1 MLLALKAWTGLRAR
15 VRDLLSHPEDK
26 GLSDLDIRMTT
37 HEEARALASVNR
49 RYFLVVG
56 VYFSLLWL
64 SRFFTESGEN
74 LAILSVLS
82 AATVI
87 ACFGFSL
94 IYLRSGDKLH
104 RMEIASLTV
113 NVLML
118 LNPLAFEMLHFDQ
131 PRMVYFLFLAV
142 MFAISGISLRVLI
155 PSLLLCVTA
164 MWGLAFAHRPEMAGN
179 YMVLGLGGA
188 GTALGMSALVRRT
201 LFQAVRARALAERLR
216 EEAQTLAECDALTGL
231 PNRRCFFREMEM
243 ALDDLKKGGDGF
255 DLALID
261 LDGFKPINDIYGHS
275 VGDALLVEVGH
286 RLRRLCGQT
295 SASARQFFPS
305 RMGGDEFAIIM
316 PGKRS
321 AAELEAF
328 GSDLSDVLR
337 DTYHLGGVIANI
349 SGSVGFVRGTAENL
363 SISQFLERADY
374 ALYFAKQNL
383 RGSGVVFTDRHEAE
397 MRDFSLVDQTLRSS
411 DLDKELSIV
420 FQPQIDIQD
429 NRTVSFEALAR
440 WNSAKL
446 GPVRPDI
453 FIKAAERS
461 GLITQ
466 ITLRLLEKALAKVR
480 EWPQDKRVSFNLSA
494 RDLRSGISISNII
507 KAVQDS
513 GLDARRIEF
522 EITETAMLTDFEQA
536 CEALAQLKALGCRV
550 AVDDF
555 GAGYSSFSYIHQL
568 PVDKIKIDRSFVVQL
583 LKHDSAQKIIK
594 TIIDLCANL
603 NLDCVIEG
611 VETPAELAKLRQ
623 VRARYIQGY
632 IFSRPLGAEQIGD
645 YIRAEGIRISAE
657 RAAG

>member
-1 MLLALKAWTGLRAR
+1 MPLAQTARMKTREAARRLLTSA
-15 VRDLLSHPEDK
+15 DDK
-26 GLSDLDIRMTT
+26 GLHDIDIRMTT

-64 SRFFTESGEN
+64 SRFFTETGQD
-74 LAILSVLS
+74 LAVLSVLS
-82 AATVI
+82 AITVM
-87 ACFGFSL
+87 ASFGFSL
-94 IYLRSGDKLH
+94 IYLRKGDRLH

-113 NVLML
+113 NILML
-118 LNPLAFEMLHFDQ
+118 LNPLAYQLLHFDQ

-142 MFAISGISLRVLI
+142 MFAISGITLRVLI
-155 PSLLLCVTA
+155 PSLMLCIA
-164 MWGLAFAHRPEMAGN
+164 CLWGLASAHRPEMASN

-231 PNRRCFFREMEM
+231 PNRRSFFREMEM
-243 ALDDLKKGGDGF
+243 AREDLRGGGAGF

-261 LDGFKPINDIYGHS
+261 LDGFKPVNDIYGHS
-275 VGDALLVEVGH
+275 VGDALLVEVGQ

-295 SASARQFFPS
+295 AFPA
-305 RMGGDEFAIIM
+305 RMGGDEFAIIL
-316 PGKRS
+316 PGLRS
-321 AAELEAF
+321 QAELEVF
-328 GSDLSDVLR
+328 GADLTEALR
-337 DTYHLGGVIANI
+337 DTYVLGSVTANI
-349 SGSVGFVRGTAENL
+349 SGSVGFVRGDDAAM
-363 SISQFLERADY
+363 SASQLLERADY

-383 RGSGVVFTDRHEAE
+383 RGAGVVFTDRHEAE
-397 MRDFSLVDQTLRSS
+397 MRDVSLVDQTLRSS

-420 FQPQIDIQD
+420 FQPQIDIQN
-429 NRTVSFEALAR
+429 NRTLCFEALAR
-440 WNSAKL
+440 WNSGRL
-446 GPVRPDI
+446 GPVRPDV

-461 GLITQ
+461 GLITH
-466 ITLRLLEKALAKVR
+466 ITLLLLEKALAKVQA
-480 EWPQDKRVSFNLSA
+480 WPRDKRVSFNLSA
-494 RDLRSGISISNII
+494 RDLRSGTSIGNII
-507 KAVQDS
+507 KAVEQS
-513 GLDARRIEF
+513 GLDPRRIEF

-536 CEALAQLKALGCRV
+536 CEALARLKAMGCRV

-555 GAGYSSFSYIHQL
+555 GAGYSSFSYIHRL

-583 LKHDSAQKIIK
+583 LKHDGASKIIK

-611 VETPAELAKLRQ
+611 VETPAELAKLRG
-623 VRARYIQGY
+623 VRARYVQGY
-632 IFSRPLGAEQIGD
+632 VFSRPLNAEQVVD
-645 YIRAEGIRISAE
+645 YIRAEEIRIVAE

>member
-1 MLLALKAWTGLRAR
+1 MQRTLKAWTR
-15 VRDLLSHPEDK
+15 VRETARRLTSHPDDRALK
-26 GLSDLDIRMTT
+26 DIDIRMTT
-37 HEEARALASVNR
+37 SEEARALASVTR

-56 VYFSLLWL
+56 TYFSLLWL
-64 SRFFTESGEN
+64 SRFFTETGQD

-82 AATVI
+82 AAVVI

-94 IYLRSGDKLH
+94 IYLRDGDKLH

-118 LNPLAFEMLHFDQ
+118 LNPLAYEVLHFDQ
-131 PRMVYFLFLAV
+131 SRMIYFLFLAV
-142 MFAISGISLRVLI
+142 LYAISGISLRVLI
-155 PSLLLCVTA
+155 PSLVLCVA
-164 MWGLAFAHRPEMAGN
+164 CMWSLAIAHRPEMAQD

-188 GTALGMSALVRRT
+188 ATALGMSALVRRT

-231 PNRRCFFREMEM
+231 PNRRSFFREMEM
-243 ALDDLKKGGDGF
+243 AIETLRLTGEGF

-261 LDGFKPINDIYGHS
+261 LDGFKPVNDIYGHS
-275 VGDALLVEVGH
+275 IGDALLVEVGR
-286 RLRRLCGQT
+286 RLRRVCGDR
-295 SASARQFFPS
+295 AFPVHQFFPS
-305 RMGGDEFAIIM
+305 RMGGDEFAVIM
-316 PGKRS
+316 PGGRS
-321 AAELEAF
+321 QVEAETF
-328 GSDLSDVLR
+328 GQQVTDALR
-337 DTYHLGGVIANI
+337 ETYLL
-349 SGSVGFVRGTAENL
+349 GSVTATISASIGVVRGDDANL

-374 ALYFAKQNL
+374 ALYFAKQNM
-383 RGSGVVFTDRHEAE
+383 RGAAVVFTERHEAE
-397 MRDFSLVDQTLRSS
+397 MRDFSVVDQTLRSS

-429 NRTVSFEALAR
+429 NRTTSFEALAR

-461 GLITQ
+461 GIITR
-466 ITLRLLEKALAKVR
+466 ITLLLLDKALAKVR

-494 RDLRSGISISNII
+494 RDLRSGNAISNII
-507 KAVQDS
+507 KTVQKS
-513 GLDARRIEF
+513 GVDPRRIEF

-536 CEALAQLKALGCRV
+536 CEALARLKAMGCRV

-555 GAGYSSFSYIHQL
+555 GAGWSSFSYIHRL

-611 VETPAELAKLRQ
+611 VESPAELSKLRQ
-623 VRARYIQGY
+623 IRARFIQGY
-632 IFSRPLGAEQIGD
+632 IFSRPLNADQVGPYIVAEEV
-645 YIRAEGIRISAE
+645 RLAAV
-657 RAAG
+657 RAAV